1 MSPQPSSRRMKAWSQ
16 KTSTSGHRLSCQ
28 HTLVATLLI
37 LELYE
42 FFEHSRGWCIH
53 HENGGKQWLRQCAS
67 LGGHLYL
74 IGDKCLF
81 VLMETVDG
89 VERIAGVAGLH
100 VDDFLIGGRAD
111 SPTYAKA
118 EKELREKFLFGK
130 WSDLLGHG
138 LPRARTSRSPSARR
152 TTP

>member
-1 MSPQPSSRRMKAWSQ
+1 MRKFGWTP
-16 KTSTSGHRLSCQ
+16 
-28 HTLVATLLI
+28 LL
-37 LELYE
+37 
-42 FFEHSRGWCIH
+42 
-53 HENGGKQWLRQCAS
+53 
-67 LGGHLYL
+67 
-74 IGDKCLF
+74 GDKCLF

-89 VERIAGVAGLH
+89 VERVAGVAGLH

-118 EKELREKFLFGK
+118 EKELREKFRFGK